1 MPQGEIAVGLS
12 VCVTVRYQCLEEV
25 AEEEVLKVMSS
36 DGFVQ
41 ELVINT
47 YPKKS
52 KIVFDPF
59 VNLGFVEQNTQCVKQ
74 III

>member
-1 MPQGEIAVGLS
+1 M
-12 VCVTVRYQCLEEV
+12 
-25 AEEEVLKVMSS
+25 LKVQSS

-41 ELVINT
+41 ELAINT

-59 VNLGFVEQNTQCVKQ
+59 INLGFVEQNTQCVKQ